1 MSEICLYQRQMFE
14 LFQTTDET
22 IKQYLKDARAE
33 GDLTSSANLIDARQ
47 AAASRR
53 TPSHFN

>member
-22 IKQYLKDARAE
+22 IKQYLEDARAE
-33 GDLTSSANLIDARQ
+33 SDLTSSANLIDARQ

-53 TPSHFN
+53 TPGHFN